1 MKPCSLQS
9 DLRFPSALK
18 SSAYLKLT
26 SLLVWSQKMS
36 SLKISQITTCRAHVQ
51 LAPWLLKFRSCPD
64 ESDIFE
70 TAVQSGLKTPS
81 TRIWE
86 KISGFKN
93 VRIRSARG
101 LHFRKKTYY
110 CTDINNK
117 TYIAPISITN
127 LYCTDINIDISFTT
141 YYSRITTVKFA
152 IYTAIM
158 RKDGKTM
165 FRGEWFLQRSTL
177 RVLRIGLLFTRTTR
191 SRTRSIRRLN
201 REVI

>member
-1 MKPCSLQS
+1 
-9 DLRFPSALK
+9 
-18 SSAYLKLT
+18 
-26 SLLVWSQKMS
+26 MS

-51 LAPWLLKFRSCPD
+51 LAPWLLKFMSCPD

-70 TAVQSGLKTPS
+70 TAVQSGLKAPS

-86 KISGFKN
+86 KNKRFQKCPDSQCTGPSFSQKN
-93 VRIRSARG
+93 LLLYRYQQQN
-101 LHFRKKTYY
+101 LY
-110 CTDINNK
+110 CADINNK

-152 IYTAIM
+152 LYTAIM

-177 RVLRIGLLFTRTTR
+177 RVLRIGLLFTWTTR